1 MLCNRC
7 RLQLQSMAHLHA
19 LLSSSNTKNNA
30 HTICQQASSVHRH
43 NQVHGTGPWLFHLAM
58 SAAGYDDL
66 LWYTT
71 YSKRPTLRDQ
81 GAAEKGSGLALAD
94 PHTRTKQNV
103 WTAPHWLKGGGGE
116 TKELLSNATYISM
129 LTAAAADHS
138 PHTHTT
144 MHHRRN
150 TKNNEHA
157 ICQQASSVHRHK
169 KYTDFYVS
177 RR

>member
-1 MLCNRC
+1 MS
-7 RLQLQSMAHLHA
+7 Q
-19 LLSSSNTKNNA
+19 
-30 HTICQQASSVHRH
+30 TIPRRKKTHQR
-43 NQVHGTGPWLFHLAM
+43 
-58 SAAGYDDL
+58 
-66 LWYTT
+66 
-71 YSKRPTLRDQ
+71 

-150 TKNNEHA
+150 TENNEHA
-157 ICQQASSVHRHK
+157 ICQQASSVHRHN
-169 KYTDFYVS
+169 
-177 RR
+177 RELAI